1 MVSVLIIVKNKKFL
15 FCKRRPD
22 DEVYAGYWGLPGGT
36 VEAGETPLEGMTREI
51 KEELGIIITNV
62 RFLKTYEYGK
72 GKLMNVYVYED
83 DDFDPSTIR
92 LNEEHTEHK
101 FYSYYEVD
109 NSEGFIPS
117 STTFLL
123 DYIKNYP
130 LS

>member
-1 MVSVLIIVKNKKFL
+1 MVSILIIVKNKKFL

-22 DEVYAGYWGLPGGT
+22 DEVYGGYWGLPGGT

-92 LNEEHTEHK
+92 LNDEHTDYK